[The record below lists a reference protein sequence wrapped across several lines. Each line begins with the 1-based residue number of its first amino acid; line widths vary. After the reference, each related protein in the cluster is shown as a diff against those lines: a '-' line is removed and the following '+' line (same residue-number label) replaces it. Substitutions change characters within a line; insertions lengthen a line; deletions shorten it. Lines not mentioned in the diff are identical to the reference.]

1 MSDMAFRWT
10 LIMGLLAIFWLLAVW
25 SYCMA
30 AKQDLLEQQRD
41 RLDYDP
47 GCDAFNL
54 RGSGR
59 DGRDG

>member
-1 MSDMAFRWT
+1 MPERLWLAV
-10 LIMGLLAIFWLLAVW
+10 LLLAGLALIWIW
-25 SYCMA
+25 SLCMA
-30 AKQDLLEQQRD
+30 VKQDLLESQRD